1 MLKLFNIASS
11 AMDAQQKR
19 LTAVASNLANADSVS
34 SNAQTGYRARR
45 VVFEL
50 NPIGGDSNAVGVQAS
65 KVVED
70 SRPMKAIYQPG
81 NPLADDKGYVYA
93 PNVDPVEEMADMM
106 SANRSYQMNAD
117 LMNAAKQMAQKAIQ
131 IGNE

>member
-50 NPIGGDSNAVGVQAS
+50 NPIGSDPNAVGVQAT

-70 SRPMKAIYQPG
+70 DRPMKAIYQPG

-117 LMNAAKQMAQKAIQ
+117 MMNAAKQMAQKAIQ
-131 IGNE
+131 LGNE